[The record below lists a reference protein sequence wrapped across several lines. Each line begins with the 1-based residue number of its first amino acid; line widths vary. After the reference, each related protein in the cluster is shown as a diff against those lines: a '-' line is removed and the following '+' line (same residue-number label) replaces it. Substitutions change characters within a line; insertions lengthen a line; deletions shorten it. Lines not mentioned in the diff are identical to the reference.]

1 MQYKAEPPEE
11 GLVNV
16 VNEVSGEDDD
26 AREALDVVEEHS
38 HVHISIAVR
47 GGAGEGEGGGG
58 GMGDKRGKG
67 EGKRERGRGGWE
79 EWEE

>member
-11 GLVNV
+11 CLVNV

-38 HVHISIAVR
+38 HIHIGVAIR
-47 GGAGEGEGGGG
+47 GGAG
-58 GMGDKRGKG
+58 
-67 EGKRERGRGGWE
+67 GRTEPCKVSFCSSFWSSDEPSSGHHE
-79 EWEE
+79 CHK